1 MRAVAAPSLAAE
13 GQLAV
18 FGVPDH
24 NCRWPLMAVH
34 QELML
39 TVDGICLIREGARM
53 STRSIA
59 KDFAVH
65 HNAVTRLA

>member
-1 MRAVAAPSLAAE
+1 MAA
-13 GQLAV
+13 
-18 FGVPDH
+18 
-24 NCRWPLMAVH
+24 H

-39 TVDGICLIREGARM
+39 TVGGICLIRGGARM